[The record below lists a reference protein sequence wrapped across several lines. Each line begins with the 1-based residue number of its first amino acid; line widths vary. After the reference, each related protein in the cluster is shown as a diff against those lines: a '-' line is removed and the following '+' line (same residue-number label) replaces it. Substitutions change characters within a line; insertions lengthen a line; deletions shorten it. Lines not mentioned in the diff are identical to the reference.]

1 MVGKREADKALAV
14 FVAELSLRARGG
26 QQGRPLSVS
35 SVLRVHGV
43 VRSALQQAVRW
54 GWRSDNPA
62 VLANPGRLRTAKI
75 TPPTKDE
82 VLQLL
87 AAAEGKDLELLAFL
101 FLDAETGARRGELAA
116 LRLSDFDDDAVTI
129 ARALTIGLMTE
140 ENLQTYRGHI
150 WPSGRAR
157 RKLPTA
163 LIEKD
168 VPKND
173 RLSAGPTAHTNHR
186 PWLSR

>member
-1 MVGKREADKALAV
+1 MIDHRLSGLRDRPLHAIDA
-14 FVAELSLRARGG
+14 AELDKFYAALRARGA

-129 ARALTIGLMTE
+129 ARALTIGL
-140 ENLQTYRGHI
+140 I
-150 WPSGRAR
+150 
-157 RKLPTA
+157 
-163 LIEKD
+163 
-168 VPKND
+168 
-173 RLSAGPTAHTNHR
+173 
-186 PWLSR
+186 